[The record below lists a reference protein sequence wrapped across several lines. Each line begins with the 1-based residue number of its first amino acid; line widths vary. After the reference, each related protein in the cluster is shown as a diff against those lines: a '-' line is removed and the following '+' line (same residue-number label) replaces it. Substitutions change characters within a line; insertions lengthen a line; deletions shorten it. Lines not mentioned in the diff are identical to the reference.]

1 VAAADPLPARLAQ
14 AVLAAD
20 ATAAEAA
27 WSEAATLA
35 TAGRRE
41 LAWALKVEAHA
52 SWSTAP
58 ARVAVCVN
66 AVRRLHSLGADLEI
80 GAVAHWVEGIG
91 ALARGDAD
99 AALDALRQAHGA
111 FVVQGRAAAAA
122 ETLVPQVVALSLR
135 GRHDEALA
143 TGERARAAFTASGDF
158 RSAGKVELN
167 LATLLTRLE
176 RPADAAVLYRS
187 AAVRFARAGDVEHS
201 VMADVGLANAL
212 TMQLDLDEALRI
224 NERARSRAERHGLPV
239 LLAHA
244 QAAIGRIALRRGQHA
259 AALRALADAL
269 HRLEAAQVAPQRL
282 LEAETALAEAYAAVQ
297 LLPEAARL
305 YGRVAQ
311 RAQELGAP
319 TEQAWAC
326 LQRSRALTAA
336 GQLPAAEQALDT
348 AAERFASLGHP
359 AQSALVE
366 LARAGL
372 ALAHGEAEAARQAA
386 AQAAAT
392 LGESGL
398 PAFALEARVLEVEAT
413 LRALRPE
420 ALLLPP
426 TEGRPGGGTS
436 ATAGGGIGNIGGTVG
451 SPAGAAPALQGL
463 VEHLRVLSLAVARMP
478 ALRQR
483 CELALAELAVES
495 GRLEDA
501 RDHLSACLDLLD
513 GERSGLPGDEYR
525 VALAARGEVAHRRL
539 VALDAARAE
548 PAQFWVTLERGR
560 GRGAP
565 RREPAE
571 GASGGDVRAAL
582 ELLQWHRERWQTALR
597 EAAPRERRVP
607 LQQAL
612 REAEERL
619 QEAVRRQGL
628 QRAGA
633 DRPASA
639 STPWPADA
647 ASSRAWAARLQA
659 RLGVGRALVQYHL
672 DGGALQ
678 AVVATP
684 ERVQRVELP
693 GGDLREAL
701 AALRFQLDTPRYAP
715 AGFEAAHGDRLM
727 ERMRV
732 RSREVHQRLWQPL
745 EGALADCRDV
755 VVVPHGELH
764 EVPFAA
770 LHDGTHWLV
779 QTHRIVHASGARAWA
794 EATELGPRPQ
804 RGHVLALAGDDTG
817 LPNLRSE
824 VEAIARAHGGR
835 ARCLVGVSA
844 TAAALRSA
852 AAGADV
858 LHLACHA
865 QFRADNPAFSALHLA
880 DGPLTLHE
888 LAQWRLDAALA
899 ILSACETGRGR
910 IAPGDEVLGLVR
922 AFRHAGVQEVVSTL
936 WPVQDASSA
945 ALMTA
950 FHAALSR
957 GQPAADALRLAQ
969 LEAIEQRRHPFHWAA
984 FVLHGR

>member
-1 VAAADPLPARLAQ
+1 VAAADRTPARLAQ

-20 ATAAEAA
+20 ATAADATWAEV
-27 WSEAATLA
+27 ATLE
-35 TAGRRE
+35 TTGRRE
-41 LAWALKVEAHA
+41 LAWALKAEGHA
-52 SWSTAP
+52 SWNTAP
-58 ARVAVCVN
+58 ARVAVCVD
-66 AVRRLHSLGADLEI
+66 AVRRLRDLDADLEI
-80 GAVAHWVEGIG
+80 AAVAHWIEGIG

-99 AALDALRQAHGA
+99 AALGELRQAHGA
-111 FVVQGRAAAAA
+111 FAVQGRSAAAA

-176 RPADAAVLYRS
+176 RPAEAAVLYRS

-244 QAAIGRIALRRGQHA
+244 QAAIGRIALRRGRHA

-305 YGRVAQ
+305 YGRVAE

-326 LQRSRALTAA
+326 LQRSRALTAS

-348 AAERFASLGHP
+348 AAELFAQLGHP

-372 ALAHGEAEAARQAA
+372 ALAHGEAEPARQAA

-398 PAFALEARVLEVEAT
+398 PAFALEGRVLEVEAT
-413 LRALRPE
+413 LRVLRPE
-420 ALLLPP
+420 PVAHGP
-426 TEGRPGGGTS
+426 EDG
-436 ATAGGGIGNIGGTVG
+436 TAGGGVAGAVGG
-451 SPAGAAPALQGL
+451 PLGAAPALQGL

-483 CELALAELAVES
+483 CELALAELAVAS
-495 GRLEDA
+495 GRADDA
-501 RDHLSACLDLLD
+501 RAHLSACLDLLD
-513 GERSGLPGDEYR
+513 EERSGLPGDEYR
-525 VALAARGEVAHRRL
+525 VALAARGEAAHRRL

-548 PAQFWVTLERGR
+548 PAQLWVTLERGR
-560 GRGAP
+560 GRGAAQ
-565 RREPAE
+565 RDAGAE
-571 GASGGDVRAAL
+571 AAGTDVRAAL
-582 ELLQWHRERWQTALR
+582 ERLQWHRERWQTALR

-619 QEAVRRQGL
+619 QEALRRQGL
-628 QRAGA
+628 QRAESERPTGA
-633 DRPASA
+633 TAR
-639 STPWPADA
+639 WPADA
-647 ASSRAWAARLQA
+647 ASARDWAARLQA

-672 DGGALQ
+672 DGTTPRAL
-678 AVVATP
+678 VATV
-684 ERVQRVELP
+684 EQVQRVDLP
-693 GGDLREAL
+693 GGDPREAL

-732 RSREVHQRLWQPL
+732 RARELHRRLWQPL
-745 EGALADCRDV
+745 EPALAGRRDV

-764 EVPFAA
+764 ELPFAA
-770 LHDGTHWLV
+770 LHDGTHWLA
-779 QTHRIVHASGARAWA
+779 QTHRIVHAASALAWA
-794 EATELGPRPQ
+794 EAAERGPRPH
-804 RGHVLALAGDDTG
+804 RGRVLALAGDDTG
-817 LPNLRSE
+817 LPHLRTE
-824 VEAIARAHGGR
+824 VAAIAFAHGGR
-835 ARCLVGVSA
+835 AQCLEGAAA
-844 TAAALRSA
+844 TSAALRA
-852 AAGADV
+852 AAPGADV

-899 ILSACETGRGR
+899 VLSACETGRGR

-922 AFRHAGVQEVVSTL
+922 AFRRAGVQEVVSTL

-945 ALMTA
+945 TLMTV
-950 FHAALSR
+950 FHAALAR
-957 GQPAADALRLAQ
+957 GEPAADALRQAQ
-969 LEAIEQRRHPFHWAA
+969 LDAIEQQRHPFHWAA